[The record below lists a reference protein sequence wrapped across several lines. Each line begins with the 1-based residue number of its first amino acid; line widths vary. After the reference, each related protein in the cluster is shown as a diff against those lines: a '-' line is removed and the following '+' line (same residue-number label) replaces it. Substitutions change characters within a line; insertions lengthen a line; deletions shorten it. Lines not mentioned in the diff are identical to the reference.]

1 MIDFLVPRLAP
12 GGVLVLSLCTLGTV
26 ESQAADEHAID
37 ARLELRPD
45 EGSGEGFVA
54 VRLQPA

>member
-1 MIDFLVPRLAP
+1 
-12 GGVLVLSLCTLGTV
+12 VLSLCTLGTV